1 MPPRTQRRRRDQ
13 RNRSTLSFD
22 GRPAVQAGLGGQ
34 RGGRRGEGGATLSFL
49 VTPPESGRARRIATP
64 SNASVL
70 RVSVPLWQKGL
81 MP

>member
-22 GRPAVQAGLGGQ
+22 GRPAVQAGL
-34 RGGRRGEGGATLSFL
+34 RDRIGRIHEHGATGSLL
-49 VTPPESGRARRIATP
+49 VNLPESGRARRIATP

-81 MP
+81 RP